1 MGDGGIGL
9 PKLSHIVGRNPRG
22 GIQRDGVLSAALLHK
37 NRATHSS
44 REQQAPPR
52 HEEWVQRTK
61 KTSTIGMEKP
71 PCELMEVPDSR
82 RQDPFH
88 TLDKKPLVASQRAAG
103 SKDTPGLGNTNGE
116 NCREKESNDRNTAK
130 RDRAARSCHKGNP
143 QASGR
148 RRCRKSPSGQH
159 KKIAEL
165 AGKVV
170 LVLGCSETETG
181 WKRVV
186 LKEKKKED

>member
-116 NCREKESNDRNTAK
+116 NCREKESKDRNTAK
-130 RDRAARSCHKGNP
+130 TDRAARSCHKGNP

-159 KKIAEL
+159 KKSPNRLGRLSWSWGAAKRKQ
-165 AGKVV
+165 AGKE
-170 LVLGCSETETG
+170 LC
-181 WKRVV
+181 
-186 LKEKKKED
+186 